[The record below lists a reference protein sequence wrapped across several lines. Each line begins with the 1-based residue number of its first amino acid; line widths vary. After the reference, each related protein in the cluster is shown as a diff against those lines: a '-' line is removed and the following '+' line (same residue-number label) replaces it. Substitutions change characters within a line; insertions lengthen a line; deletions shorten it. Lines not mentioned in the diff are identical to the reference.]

1 LHLLFSGHKDN
12 YYGAGTQRAYRPI
25 ARMICT
31 DHFHIATNLVTAIDV
46 LADEIPDPQ
55 AATQFRE
62 RVYQRLG

>member
-1 LHLLFSGHKDN
+1 
-12 YYGAGTQRAYRPI
+12 
-25 ARMICT
+25 MICT
-31 DHFHIATNLVTAIDV
+31 DHFHIATNLVATIDV